1 MKIRTAL
8 VAVSSAAL
16 LSLTA
21 CGSAQDTRSA
31 DDDGNKGVSTSAVA
45 LSSDN
50 FVSTIIQAQADAE
63 TSHIELT
70 VDSAGQ
76 KVEAAGDI
84 DVDEDP
90 GDTEMAVKMTL
101 PGIGEADL
109 RLVDQVLYL
118 NLGPLS
124 ENKFAK
130 VDLNDPSNPLGKS
143 FDGLVDRLDPSK
155 TLKDLEGAIKSVQ
168 KGGSPQEIDGVKTQ
182 PYDVVVDT
190 TKAKD
195 LAGAEA
201 AGSTGQIPEEPTFK
215 FWVGEDNLPRK
226 LTSQVGGADIEATFT
241 KWGDDVEIEAPAASE
256 ITEKSPLSGLPSTTP
271 TP

>member
-1 MKIRTAL
+1 MKARTAL
-8 VAVSSAAL
+8 AAVSTAAL

-21 CGSAQDTRSA
+21 CGSAEKATSGGG
-31 DDDGNKGVSTSAVA
+31 DDGVGSASAVA

-50 FVSTIIQAQADAE
+50 FVSTITKAQADAE

-76 KVEAAGDI
+76 KVEASGDI

-90 GDTEMAVKMTL
+90 QETKMAMKMTL
-101 PGIGEADL
+101 PGMGQADM
-109 RLVDQVLYL
+109 RLVDEVLYL

-130 VDLNDPSNPLGKS
+130 VDLNDPRNPLGKS
-143 FDGLVDRLDPSK
+143 FDGLVDQLDPSK
-155 TLKDLEGAIKSVQ
+155 SVQNLEGAITSMKKDGPPEQ
-168 KGGSPQEIDGVKTQ
+168 IDGVKTQ
-182 PYDVVVDT
+182 PYSVVVDT
-190 TKAKD
+190 AKAKD
-195 LAGAEA
+195 LAGAGA
-201 AGSTGQIPEEPTFK
+201 AGSASQIPKELTFK

-241 KWGDDVEIEAPAASE
+241 KWGDDVEIEAPAAGE
-256 ITEKSPLSGLPSTTP
+256 ITQKSPLSGLPSSPP